1 MAMLKVSMFFFNV
14 CFIIYVQVFCL
25 LGEINMGFEIGKF
38 WIVGDSVMIA
48 RIYSYFSQQEVVLL
62 FSTFS

>member
-1 MAMLKVSMFFFNV
+1 
-14 CFIIYVQVFCL
+14 
-25 LGEINMGFEIGKF
+25 MGFEIGKF